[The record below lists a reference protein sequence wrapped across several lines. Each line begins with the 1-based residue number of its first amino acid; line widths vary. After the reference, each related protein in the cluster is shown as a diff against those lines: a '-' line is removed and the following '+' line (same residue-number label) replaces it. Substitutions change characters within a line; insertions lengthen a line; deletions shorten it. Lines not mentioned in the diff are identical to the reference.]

1 MSILWGVSF
10 FLVSCVSPS
19 LPLNLEP
26 EIAMLPAAEV
36 TRTEALLSASV
47 NMHGTTELDFAA
59 FRYGPVGTEGTLTRV
74 AVSESNTYALRLLSL
89 TPATLYWARFETGTS
104 EVTIHSDEIQFTTLP
119 TSLPA
124 VAGITLLSWS
134 PQSLLIEINIADT
147 GGSPLLEVGC
157 EVKTPSG
164 DSVCEKLTPSD
175 IAAEKYRLAING
187 LQPQTTYVL
196 IPYVINNSGKT
207 CGSPTMFTTQESIYV
222 SQPGE
227 LSSLLG
233 MAVDLQHIAIRG
245 KINGSDLRHLRLL
258 LGARPV
264 DGQSIIAG
272 NLSSLDLSDA
282 EIVEGGESYDG
293 NRLTVNGEVSTGVFA
308 DCHRLQTIRLPQ
320 TATAIHR
327 NAFARSKNIEAI
339 EIGEHTIS
347 ILPSDDCPAL
357 REITVSKG
365 NPQFSTIDGVLYNH
379 DLTSILWFPSG
390 RAGEY
395 LLPSTVTRI
404 GEYAFSGAR
413 ISHISLPATLST
425 IGVGAFASSQV
436 TALDLPQ
443 ALSDIPES
451 MCQNCTL
458 LSSVRFGEK
467 VNHLGRYSFAGTSL
481 RNIYLNATIPPVMSS
496 NAFGTSE
503 QDTFL
508 RCTLHVPAES
518 VEIYRNHPRWGQ
530 FEDIVEL

>member
-1 MSILWGVSF
+1 
-10 FLVSCVSPS
+10 
-19 LPLNLEP
+19 
-26 EIAMLPAAEV
+26 MLPAAEV

-233 MAVDLQHIAIRG
+233 MAVDLQHIAI
-245 KINGSDLRHLRLL
+245 
-258 LGARPV
+258 
-264 DGQSIIAG
+264 
-272 NLSSLDLSDA
+272 
-282 EIVEGGESYDG
+282 
-293 NRLTVNGEVSTGVFA
+293 
-308 DCHRLQTIRLPQ
+308 
-320 TATAIHR
+320 
-327 NAFARSKNIEAI
+327 
-339 EIGEHTIS
+339 
-347 ILPSDDCPAL
+347 
-357 REITVSKG
+357 
-365 NPQFSTIDGVLYNH
+365 
-379 DLTSILWFPSG
+379 
-390 RAGEY
+390 
-395 LLPSTVTRI
+395 
-404 GEYAFSGAR
+404 
-413 ISHISLPATLST
+413 
-425 IGVGAFASSQV
+425 
-436 TALDLPQ
+436 
-443 ALSDIPES
+443 
-451 MCQNCTL
+451 
-458 LSSVRFGEK
+458 
-467 VNHLGRYSFAGTSL
+467 
-481 RNIYLNATIPPVMSS
+481 
-496 NAFGTSE
+496 
-503 QDTFL
+503 
-508 RCTLHVPAES
+508 
-518 VEIYRNHPRWGQ
+518 
-530 FEDIVEL
+530 